1 VNGHVARWK
10 LASVTAVAFDGGE
23 ARVRSR
29 IAAAAALALL
39 LLLVPFRS
47 LDDID
52 REWIVWGSVA
62 LLLVLPIAA
71 YAGARRGGRN
81 PWIDPV
87 FLVTAFFGFKY
98 GFGALA
104 ANYWSM
110 LSWAD
115 MPGAAAIFERW
126 GIWDNLPAA
135 CHLFALAGLGL
146 FIGASLRPL
155 RVFDTLPA
163 LRWAID
169 NRRFRM
175 RLYVYTPVAMAV
187 FVTGRRFLPMIIR
200 DTVLLFG
207 WISWVIIVVA
217 AVQWLRQDI
226 GDRRAWAGIVAIIAV
241 GHVMLG
247 FEIGMRGAFVYPLLL
262 VAAGYAIA
270 RGHLPWGRVVIVGP
284 VLLLLVIPWLTFYKF
299 QSQDT
304 PIMARVRGASDAMS
318 EVDARGALD
327 RGIEAL
333 VGRSVGVVGMTAV
346 FIQDVPDLS
355 PFEYGRTFLIQATHL
370 VPRVLWPN
378 KPNMSEQLN
387 AYSRRAGLIDEEDDA
402 TTATFDAVSEYY
414 VNFGMV
420 GVFVLSLLHG
430 CYLRALHRWLVERS
444 VFIIGAPMF
453 VVFILINFDFFG
465 LFQTMLA
472 HTRQIPVW
480 AVVLY
485 FLSRDT
491 RVHA

>member
-1 VNGHVARWK
+1 VNGSVARWK
-10 LASVTAVAFDGGE
+10 LPSDTRVAVDRREGP
-23 ARVRSR
+23 VQPR
-29 IAAAAALALL
+29 IVAAAALALVL
-39 LLLVPFRS
+39 LFVPFRS
-47 LDDID
+47 LDAMD
-52 REWIVWGSVA
+52 REWMVWASAA
-62 LLLVLPIAA
+62 LLLVLPSVA
-71 YAGARRGGRN
+71 YVGARRGGRN

-104 ANYWSM
+104 ANYWSL
-110 LSWAD
+110 LSWGD

-135 CHLFALAGLGL
+135 CHLFVLAGLGL

-163 LRWAID
+163 LRWSIE

-175 RLYVYTPVAMAV
+175 RLYVYTPVAMAL
-187 FVTGRRFLPMIIR
+187 FVTGRRFLPLIIR
-200 DTVLLFG
+200 DTALLVG
-207 WISWVIIVVA
+207 WISWVIIVIA
-217 AVQWLRQDI
+217 AVQWLRQDT

-270 RGHLPWGRVVIVGP
+270 RGQLPWGRVVIVGT
-284 VLLLLVIPWLTFYKF
+284 VLLFLVIPWLTFYKF

-304 PIMARVRGASDAMS
+304 PIIDRARRASDAMS
-318 EVDARGALD
+318 EVSARGALD

-355 PFEYGRTFLIQATHL
+355 PFEYGRTFLTQETHL
-370 VPRVLWPN
+370 LPRVVCPN
-378 KPNMSEQLN
+378 NPNMTEQPN
-387 AYSRRAGLIDEEDDA
+387 ASSRGAGLIDEEDDA
-402 TTATFDAVSEYY
+402 TTPTLDAVSE
-414 VNFGMV
+414 
-420 GVFVLSLLHG
+420 S
-430 CYLRALHRWLVERS
+430 
-444 VFIIGAPMF
+444 
-453 VVFILINFDFFG
+453 
-465 LFQTMLA
+465 
-472 HTRQIPVW
+472 
-480 AVVLY
+480 
-485 FLSRDT
+485 
-491 RVHA
+491 

>member
-1 VNGHVARWK
+1 MNGSVARWK
-10 LASVTAVAFDGGE
+10 LPSDTRVAVDRREGP
-23 ARVRSR
+23 VQPR
-29 IAAAAALALL
+29 IVAAAALALVL
-39 LLLVPFRS
+39 LFVPFRS
-47 LDDID
+47 LDAVD
-52 REWIVWGSVA
+52 REWMVWASAA
-62 LLLVLPIAA
+62 LLLVLPTVA
-71 YAGARRGGRN
+71 YVGARRGGRH

-104 ANYWSM
+104 ANYWSL
-110 LSWAD
+110 LSWGD

-135 CHLFALAGLGL
+135 CHLFVLAGLGL

-163 LRWAID
+163 LRWSIE

-175 RLYVYTPVAMAV
+175 RLYVYTPVAMAL
-187 FVTGRRFLPMIIR
+187 FVTGRRFLPLIIR
-200 DTVLLFG
+200 DTVLLLG
-207 WISWVIIVVA
+207 WISWVIIVIA
-217 AVQWLRQDI
+217 AVQWLRQDT

-270 RGHLPWGRVVIVGP
+270 RGHLPWGRVVIAGT

-304 PIMARVRGASDAMS
+304 PIMDRARRASDAMA
-318 EVDARGALD
+318 EVSARGALD

-346 FIQDVPDLS
+346 FIQDIPDLS

-370 VPRVLWPN
+370 VPRVVWPD

-414 VNFGMV
+414 VNFGII

-430 CYLRALHRWLVERS
+430 YYLRALHRWLVERS
-444 VFIIGAPMF
+444 LFIIGAPMF

-465 LFQTMLA
+465 VFQTMLA

-480 AVVLY
+480 TVILY

-491 RVHA
+491 RVNA